1 MKKAIYLILMLVL
14 SISPVYAYDTTTYRI
29 DIPNNFK
36 KSENNDYWQSEDEKV
51 SANILIYTEYN
62 TNNLDISSFEKTDL
76 DKNKYVKELE
86 KNFGSLDEAIN
97 LSDYSVTLDK
107 ISSYKA
113 IKIDLKSSYKISDE
127 KNSIVY
133 QRQYITS
140 SKNFI
145 YYVTVSSSNEASLD
159 SEEIKNVLN
168 SFKIKDELIER
179 QQEYLKYYICLGGI
193 VIFGISILILSIKT
207 TKTENN
213 ITSNEV
219 EDKKTRK
226 ATKKQ
231 K

>member
-51 SANILIYTEYN
+51 SANILIYTEDN
-62 TNNLDISSFEKTDL
+62 TNNLDISSFEKADL

-86 KNFGSLDEAIN
+86 KNFGSLDETIN

-127 KNSIVY
+127 KDSIVY

-145 YYVTVSSSNEASLD
+145 YYVTVSSSNEDSLD

-193 VIFGISILILSIKT
+193 VILILSIKT

-219 EDKKTRK
+219 KDKKTRK
-226 ATKKQ
+226 TTKKQ

>member
-1 MKKAIYLILMLVL
+1 M
-14 SISPVYAYDTTTYRI
+14 
-29 DIPNNFK
+29 
-36 KSENNDYWQSEDEKV
+36 
-51 SANILIYTEYN
+51 
-62 TNNLDISSFEKTDL
+62 
-76 DKNKYVKELE
+76 E
-86 KNFGSLDEAIN
+86 KNFDSLDEAIN
-97 LSDYSVTLDK
+97 LSNYSVTLDK

-127 KNSIVY
+127 KDSIVY

-193 VIFGISILILSIKT
+193 VIFGIAVLILSIKT
-207 TKTENN
+207 TKAENN
-213 ITSNEV
+213 ITSNEA